1 VLKRCSP
8 ILLALCIVASTLL
21 ALPGQTQP
29 GGSSQAMAAPDD
41 AVAPLDDAPFGLN
54 THLATRFWD
63 LERMDVPADVVA
75 QSGAGWAREDFH
87 WFRVQPDASTWD
99 WTYTDAAMRELIRRE
114 IKIVGV
120 LGHPPGW
127 ATPYTGDA
135 PAGISF
141 YAPDP
146 QRFAAFAEAAVR
158 RYGRYI
164 RHWEVWNEP
173 DNPLFWK
180 PAPDPVAYARLLQWT
195 AVAVRRADPQA
206 TVLLGG
212 INPNDTH
219 FLRVVAE
226 QGAWSSFDI
235 LAIHPYV
242 SPASPEAG
250 NILAAA
256 DGVRAIGAQYGPKP
270 IWATEI
276 GWSSGPGDRDALG
289 VVDEE
294 AQASYLVRATL
305 LLWRAGVERIFWYTL
320 KDDPGNPYG
329 LVAQG
334 AGYGDYSQLKPA
346 YRAFQTMSRQLGGAR
361 FVGMRDLF
369 RRTTVLN
376 FEQFGAWRRGD
387 QPFGTMTPTGAL
399 SHGGRAAA
407 QISYRFPSGANEY
420 LVFRR
425 ERPAITPGAP
435 YALGLWVH
443 GDGSGNLVKLW
454 LRDAEG
460 EVLQFTLG
468 AVGAPGWRLLQAQI
482 GGEVPSWD
490 RIAGEGDGRVD
501 FPVRVEAIVLD
512 DAPDTFA
519 VAGTI
524 VIDDLVA
531 ISGPE
536 AYDMQLEVDGEALDV
551 LWAPT
556 PVRAGIRTAA
566 ASATGFTRDGAPASV
581 AVVGDRLELDLGPAP
596 VYVRHKR

>member
-1 VLKRCSP
+1 VLKRLYP
-8 ILLALCIVASTLL
+8 LLLALCIPAAALLTLP
-21 ALPGQTQP
+21 AAIQP
-29 GGSSQAMAAPDD
+29 GRATIAEAAPGE
-41 AVAPLDDAPFGLN
+41 AVAPLDARPFGIN
-54 THLATRFWD
+54 THLATRFFEP
-63 LERMDVPADVVA
+63 ERMAVPAEVVA

-87 WFRVQPDASTWD
+87 WFRIQPDVSTWD
-99 WTYTDAAMRELIRRE
+99 WTFTDAALRELIRRD
-114 IKIVGV
+114 IRIVGV

-127 ATPYTGDA
+127 ATPFGGDA
-135 PAGISF
+135 PAAVSF

-146 QRFAAFAEAAVR
+146 QRFAVFAEAVVR

-164 RHWEVWNEP
+164 QHWEVWNEP

-180 PAPDPVAYARLLQWT
+180 PAPDPAAYARLLQWT
-195 AVAVRRADPQA
+195 AAAVRRADPQA
-206 TVLLGG
+206 KVLLGG
-212 INPNDTH
+212 INPNDTQ

-256 DGVRAIGAQYGPKP
+256 DGVRAITAQYGQKP
-270 IWATEI
+270 IWATEV
-276 GWSSGPGDRDALG
+276 GWSSGPGDRDTRG
-289 VVDEE
+289 VVNEQT
-294 AQASYLVRATL
+294 QADYLVRATL

-334 AGYGDYSQLKPA
+334 AGYGDYTRLKPA
-346 YRAFQTMSRQLGGAR
+346 YYAFQSMSRQLGGAS

-387 QPFGTMTPTGAL
+387 QSFGTMAPTSARQH
-399 SHGGRAAA
+399 SGRGAA
-407 QISYRFPSGANEY
+407 QISYSFPSAANEY
-420 LVFRR
+420 VVFRR
-425 ERPAITPGAP
+425 ERAALAPGTP
-435 YALGLWVH
+435 YAIGLWVD
-443 GDGSGNLVKLW
+443 GDGSGNMLKVW
-454 LRDAEG
+454 LRDSEG

-468 AVGAPGWRLLQAQI
+468 AVGAPGWRLLQTQI
-482 GGEVPSWD
+482 GGPVPSWD
-490 RIAGEGDGRVD
+490 RITEGGNGQVD

-512 DAPDTFA
+512 DAPDAFA
-519 VAGTI
+519 GAGTI
-524 VIDDLVA
+524 FIDDLVA

-536 AYDMQLEVDGEALDV
+536 AYDLQLEVNGEALDV

-556 PVRAGIRTAA
+556 PVRAGIRTSGAGG
-566 ASATGFTRDGAPASV
+566 SALTRDGLATPV
-581 AVVGDRLELDLGPAP
+581 TLVGQRLDIDLGPSP
-596 VYVRHKR
+596 VYLRHKR